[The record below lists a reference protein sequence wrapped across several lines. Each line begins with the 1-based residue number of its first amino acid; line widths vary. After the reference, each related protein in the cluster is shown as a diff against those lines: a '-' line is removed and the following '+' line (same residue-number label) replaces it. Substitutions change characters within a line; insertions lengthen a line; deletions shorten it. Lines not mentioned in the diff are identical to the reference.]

1 VDFVGLFALAK
12 RKGLFQ
18 GEEIV
23 KKQTTLNTNVQSL
36 SLCSVE
42 DDVDSSETR
51 VTGEHEV
58 LTYFCFFGVV

>member
-1 VDFVGLFALAK
+1 MEEEEEIVYGRVDFVGLFALAK

-36 SLCSVE
+36 GWSPVE
-42 DDVDSSETR
+42 DGVDCSEI
-51 VTGEHEV
+51 
-58 LTYFCFFGVV
+58 